1 MNLPTRLL
9 PLHRWVGLFGALW
22 LAILGVSGLMLD
34 HRDDWRWAWQF
45 GIPHHLLPDHTVE
58 SLATRHITL
67 LQANPDDASQWVA
80 GGAAGAWLSTDG
92 TRWWRPITF
101 EGESGSPMIYAMLV
115 DEVAGWERL
124 WLASDDGLWEFSPT
138 RPFVPAKR
146 AGLQGRRL
154 TALDRGSVANSLI
167 AIEDRSRI
175 LRIRLGEPIRA
186 DSVELDQ
193 IAVEGLP
200 EEVAWSR
207 FLFDTHLG
215 RSFVRRD
222 INLAVN
228 DFGALAFALLAL
240 TGVLQWWYRRHS
252 HHGRQVLR
260 NSLFNLHAPLIGLL
274 AIGPVIYLSVTG
286 IIMDHRGEWMPALVG
301 NKIDR
306 DLLPPVYD
314 FPTLRDEISHVVAY
328 SDQPDKFTIGTR
340 LGVLTTED
348 GGTRWV
354 REQGPSGTP
363 GFVWSLRRE
372 GNQLFAGG
380 LGGPSFQRP
389 LESGD
394 WQVVPGLVG
403 MPSDATVS
411 QDRWF
416 VISGPAAFEGDLA
429 AGLKR
434 TEFQLPRLDAIPLM
448 LIMFEIHN
456 GNIVSRN
463 ARYFLD
469 LLALLAIFM
478 VVTGPILWWRK
489 KWAKIEREKTQ

>member
-1 MNLPTRLL
+1 MNSPRCLPR
-9 PLHRWVGLFGALW
+9 LHRWVGLFGALW

-45 GIPHHLLPDHTVE
+45 GIPHHLLPEHTVE
-58 SLATRHITL
+58 SLSTRHITL
-67 LQANPDDASQWVA
+67 LQANPDDASEWVA

-92 TRWWRPITF
+92 ARSWRPIAF

-124 WLASDDGLWEFSPT
+124 WLASDDGLWEFSPMHASAQAE
-138 RPFVPAKR
+138 RV
-146 AGLQGRRL
+146 GLQGRRL
-154 TALDRGSVANSLI
+154 TALDRGSVANSLV
-167 AIEDRSRI
+167 AVEDRSRI
-175 LRIRLGEPIRA
+175 LRITLDESLRMDAIK
-186 DSVELDQ
+186 LDQ

-200 EEVAWSR
+200 EEVSWSR

-215 RSFVRRD
+215 RSFIRRD
-222 INLAVN
+222 INLVLN

-240 TGVLQWWYRRHS
+240 TGVLQWWYRRQR

-274 AIGPVIYLSVTG
+274 AIGPVVYLSVTG

-301 NKIDR
+301 NKVDR

-314 FPTLRDEISHVVAY
+314 FPTLTDEISHVVAY
-328 SDQPDKFTIGTR
+328 RDQPDKFTIGTR

-348 GGTRWV
+348 NGRHWV
-354 REQGPSGTP
+354 REQGAGGSP

-372 GNQLFAGG
+372 GNQLFVGG

-389 LESGD
+389 LDGGD
-394 WQVVPGLVG
+394 WQMIPGLVG
-403 MPSDATVS
+403 MPSDATVT
-411 QDRWF
+411 QDRWY
-416 VISGPAAFEGDLA
+416 VINGPAAFEGDLA
-429 AGLKR
+429 AGLNR
-434 TEFQLPRLDAIPLM
+434 IEFQLPRLDAIPLM
-448 LIMFEIHN
+448 LLMFEIHN

-478 VVTGPILWWRK
+478 VVTGPVLWWRRR
-489 KWAKIEREKTQ
+489 WAKTVSERTQ